1 MNQKLLRDYAR
12 LIAKMGGAVKKGDE
26 VWINAQLDQ
35 PDFIT
40 TLVEECYLAGAKI
53 VKINWQHN
61 PANKLTYKFASV
73 GELGKVDSYI
83 LAKYKYSAKKLP
95 TVLHIISDDPDAMK
109 GINQKKMAKA
119 RMKSYPKI
127 KPFRDAM
134 DGKYKWCIAAVPS
147 TAWAKKVF
155 PKLKDEEAVEALW
168 NAILTAS
175 RVDGNDP
182 IKNWE
187 EHNAFLLKQRN
198 KLESLDLRTLVYK
211 DTNGTDFQVD
221 LISGLHWGGGAEDC
235 PVKGLFNPNIPSEEV
250 FTSPWAG
257 KCEGT
262 LVASKPLSY
271 NGQLIEDF
279 SITFKN
285 GKAVSV
291 KAKKNQEA
299 LEQMIKMDEGACQLG
314 EVALIPVDSPISNT
328 GILFYE
334 TLFDE
339 NAACH
344 VALGAGF
351 NDVVPNFAEKSQEE
365 IKAMGINDSM
375 IHVDFMIGTKN
386 LNIWG
391 IDSKGKKTQIFKDGN
406 WAI

>member
-1 MNQKLLRDYAR
+1 MNESLLRDYAR
-12 LIAKMGGAVKKGDE
+12 LIAQRGVSVKKGDE
-26 VWINAQLDQ
+26 VWINALLDQ
-35 PDFIT
+35 PDFVT
-40 TLVEECYLAGAKI
+40 MVVEECYKAGAKF
-53 VKINWQHN
+53 VSVNWSHN
-61 PANKLTYKFASV
+61 PAAKLTYKYATV
-73 GELGKVDSYI
+73 GELGRVSPYQ

-95 TVLHIISDDPDAMK
+95 SVIHIISDDPDAMK

-127 KPFRDAM
+127 KPYRDAM

-147 TAWAKKVF
+147 KPWAEKVF
-155 PKLKDEEAVEALW
+155 PKLKGEEAIEALW
-168 NAILTAS
+168 KAILMTS

-182 IKNWE
+182 VKNWDD
-187 EHNAFLLKQRN
+187 HNAFLLSQRT
-198 KLESLDLRTLVYK
+198 KLEKLDLRKLIYK
-211 DTNGTDFQVD
+211 DTNGTDFEVE
-221 LISGLHWGGGAEDC
+221 LIPGLHWGGGAEDC

-250 FTSPWAG
+250 FTSPMAG

-285 GKAVSV
+285 GHAVSV
-291 KAKKNQEA
+291 KARKNQEA
-299 LEQMIKMDEGACQLG
+299 LEQMIQMDEGASMLG
-314 EVALIPVDSPISNT
+314 EVALIPYDSPINNT

-351 NDVVPNFAEKSQEE
+351 NDVVPDFANKTPDE
-365 IKAMGINDSM
+365 IKALGINDSM
-375 IHVDFMIGTKN
+375 IHVDFMVGTKN

-391 IDSKGKKTQIFKDGN
+391 IDAKGNKVQIFKDGN

>member
-1 MNQKLLRDYAR
+1 MNEKLLRDYAR
-12 LIAKMGGAVKKGDE
+12 LIAQMGGHVNKGDE

-35 PDFIT
+35 PEFVT
-40 TLVEECYLAGAKI
+40 MVVEECYKAGARI
-53 VKINWQHN
+53 VNVNWSHN
-61 PANKLTYKFASV
+61 PVSKLSYKYATVS
-73 GELGKVDSYI
+73 ELGKVSPYS
-83 LAKYKYSAKKLP
+83 LAKFKYSAKKLP
-95 TVLHIISDDPDAMK
+95 TVIHIISDDPDAMK

-119 RMKSYPKI
+119 KMKSYPKI
-127 KPFRDAM
+127 KPYREAM
-134 DGKYKWCIAAVPS
+134 DGRYKWCIAAVPS
-147 TAWAKKVF
+147 KPWAEKVF
-155 PKLKDEEAVEALW
+155 PKLKGEEAINALW
-168 NAILTAS
+168 DAILSTS

-182 IKNWE
+182 VENWNK
-187 EHNAFLLKQRN
+187 HNTFLSEKRK
-198 KLESLDLRTLVYK
+198 KLELLDLRKLIYK
-211 DTNGTDFQVD
+211 DVTGTDFEVD
-221 LISGLHWGGGAEDC
+221 LIPGLHWGGGCEEC
-235 PVKGLFNPNIPSEEV
+235 PNKGPFNPNIPSEEV

-279 SITFKN
+279 SITFKD
-285 GKAVSV
+285 GRAVSV
-291 KAKKNQEA
+291 KARKNQEA
-299 LEQMIKMDEGACQLG
+299 LENMIKMDEGAAMLG
-314 EVALIPVDSPISNT
+314 EVALIAHDSPISNT

-351 NDVVPNFAEKSQEE
+351 NDVVPDFASKTQEE
-365 IKAMGINDSM
+365 IKALGINDSM
-375 IHVDFMIGTKN
+375 IHVDFMVGTKT

-391 IDSKGKKTQIFKDGN
+391 IDAKGNKIQIFKEGN